1 MGELQQVMNKN
12 DPPFRWTIW
21 LIANDSKSFVNGSK
35 SIRNLTYL
43 ELSKTMSWI

>member
-12 DPPFRWTIW
+12 DAPFRWTIW
-21 LIANDSKSFVNGSK
+21 LIAINGSK